1 MLFFKDHP
9 LQKNPLFPLRWR
21 LVGGGRGS
29 RNRKLCTKVKWGST
43 RQGSR
48 RKSAFL
54 PLPTP
59 HRRWRLRLTADIPRM
74 GSNHGR
80 PSEGIKVAGIPY
92 DERHQ
97 RSAIEDGYP
106 APSSMLLRAA
116 LLGTAFS
123 LIILMRTLWRMLK
136 VCIK

>member
-1 MLFFKDHP
+1 M
-9 LQKNPLFPLRWR
+9 
-21 LVGGGRGS
+21 GGGGS
-29 RNRKLCTKVKWGST
+29 RNRNLRAKVIGVADT
-43 RQGSR
+43 QGQP
-48 RKSAFL
+48 KEVCFSAA
-54 PLPTP
+54 PTP
-59 HRRWRLRLTADIPRM
+59 HHRWRLRLTADIPRM

-92 DERHQ
+92 DERHR